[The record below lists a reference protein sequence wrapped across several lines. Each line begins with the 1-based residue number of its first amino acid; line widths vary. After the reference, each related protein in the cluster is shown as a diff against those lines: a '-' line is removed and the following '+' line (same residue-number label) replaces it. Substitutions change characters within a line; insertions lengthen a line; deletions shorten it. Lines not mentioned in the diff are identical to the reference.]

1 MRVLMGFGLAIVVAG
16 CATTASPGSDAVQI
30 TSSQDAASGCRALG
44 QVSVTAHSMPVNM
57 TRENAVS
64 KARNRVVE
72 LGGNL
77 LVSSGPQVT
86 MPGPVATVNGDAY
99 ACGG

>member
-1 MRVLMGFGLAIVVAG
+1 MRFWVLIASSSMLVA
-16 CATTASPGSDAVQI
+16 CATDPTAGAESVRV

-44 QVSVTAHSMPVNM
+44 QVSVTAHSMPVNI
-57 TRENAVS
+57 TRENAIAR
-64 KARNRVVE
+64 ARNQVVA

-99 ACGG
+99 ACG